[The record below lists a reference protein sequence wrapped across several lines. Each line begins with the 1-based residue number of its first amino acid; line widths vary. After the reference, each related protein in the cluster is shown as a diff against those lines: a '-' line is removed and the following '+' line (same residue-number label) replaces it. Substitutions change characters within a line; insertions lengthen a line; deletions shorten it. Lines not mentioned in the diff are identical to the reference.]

1 MHIRFDSCRIVS
13 LLLPPVFITRY
24 RMRAAPVT
32 CRIWSYDRYQLHI
45 IPRKNANVFK
55 APAYEN
61 KLGDWV
67 DWIWKTLRTS
77 RHILATVPDLTYVYM
92 YISCTMMEVS
102 QRLIYSR
109 SLNSNLTDIFN
120 FLTNFSVKESPSKKC
135 NGKQHSQ
142 AFPWQT
148 EWNSWTSKLPG
159 YVCVQRSLHYRRLWF
174 NRQQK
179 FPTRSHSLT
188 NDDRQKRR

>member
-1 MHIRFDSCRIVS
+1 MQIRFDSCRIVS
-13 LLLPPVFITRY
+13 FLPPPVFITRY

-32 CRIWSYDRYQLHI
+32 CRIWSTTDITCTPYRGKTQMYSKH
-45 IPRKNANVFK
+45 PS
-55 APAYEN
+55 YEN

-120 FLTNFSVKESPSKKC
+120 FLTNFSVKESPSKK
-135 NGKQHSQ
+135 
-142 AFPWQT
+142 
-148 EWNSWTSKLPG
+148 
-159 YVCVQRSLHYRRLWF
+159 
-174 NRQQK
+174 
-179 FPTRSHSLT
+179 
-188 NDDRQKRR
+188 

>member
-1 MHIRFDSCRIVS
+1 MQIKFDSCRIVS
-13 LLLPPVFITRY
+13 LLPPPVFITRY

-32 CRIWSYDRYQLHI
+32 CTIWSYDRYQLHT

-61 KLGDWV
+61 KLGDLV

-120 FLTNFSVKESPSKKC
+120 FLTNFSVKESPSKK
-135 NGKQHSQ
+135 
-142 AFPWQT
+142 
-148 EWNSWTSKLPG
+148 
-159 YVCVQRSLHYRRLWF
+159 
-174 NRQQK
+174 
-179 FPTRSHSLT
+179 
-188 NDDRQKRR
+188 

>member
-1 MHIRFDSCRIVS
+1 
-13 LLLPPVFITRY
+13 
-24 RMRAAPVT
+24 MRAAPVT
-32 CRIWSYDRYQLHI
+32 CRIWSYDRYQLHT

-109 SLNSNLTDIFN
+109 GLNSNLTDIFN
-120 FLTNFSVKESPSKKC
+120 FLINFSIKESPSKK
-135 NGKQHSQ
+135 
-142 AFPWQT
+142 
-148 EWNSWTSKLPG
+148 
-159 YVCVQRSLHYRRLWF
+159 
-174 NRQQK
+174 
-179 FPTRSHSLT
+179 
-188 NDDRQKRR
+188 